1 MQEHYLMRKGEAM
14 QSENR
19 SLTGR
24 IFNIQHFCV
33 DDGPGIR
40 TTVFLKGCP
49 LRCAWCHN
57 PESYRAQT
65 EILLRADRCSACGK
79 CASVCPKGAH
89 ELNAEGHEYDRAR
102 CTACG
107 TCVSQCLTGALER
120 VGEDRTVS
128 EVLAELCTDRVFY
141 DTSGGGITLSG
152 GEPTAQPAFSE
163 ALLAASKEEGLH
175 TALETCGYCSVE
187 IMERLIPLTD
197 LFLLDWKIT
206 DEAEHKHYT
215 GVSNRLV
222 RENLALLC
230 KNGAAVV
237 LRCPLI
243 PGVNMYKAHYDGIVA
258 LVQQYPG
265 IQQIDLE
272 PYHPMGLWKTR
283 ALGRTAEYTEQE
295 FLSSNAA
302 EEVRAYLAPH
312 VSVPVLISGK

>member
-1 MQEHYLMRKGEAM
+1 M
-14 QSENR
+14 QSESR

-57 PESYRAQT
+57 PESYREQT
-65 EILLRADRCSACGK
+65 EILLRADRCAVCGK
-79 CASVCPKGAH
+79 CESVCPKGAH
-89 ELNAEGHEYDRAR
+89 DLRTGEHRYDRTR

-107 TCVSQCLTGALER
+107 TCVLQCPTGALEKA
-120 VGEDRTVS
+120 GKDCTVS
-128 EVLAELCTDRVFY
+128 EVLAELCTDCVFY
-141 DTSGGGITLSG
+141 ETSGGGITLSG
-152 GEPTAQPAFSE
+152 GEPTAQPAFVE
-163 ALLAASKEEGLH
+163 MLLSACKEEGLH
-175 TALETCGYCSVE
+175 TALETCGYCSSEV
-187 IMERLIPLTD
+187 MERLIPLTD

-206 DEAEHKHYT
+206 DEAEHKRYT
-215 GVSNRLV
+215 GVSNRQI

-230 KNGAAVV
+230 ERGAAVV

-243 PGVNMYKAHYDGIVA
+243 PGVNMYKAHYDGIAA
-258 LVQQYPG
+258 LEQQYRN

-283 ALGRTAEYTEQE
+283 ALGRVAEYTEQE
-295 FLSSNAA
+295 FLPFAVA
-302 EEVRAYLAPH
+302 EEVRAYLAPR
-312 VSVPVLISGK
+312 VSVPVFISGK